1 MADLTQEEIDAL
13 LNGAASEPAASDSAS
28 NEEASSVLSDDLL
41 SSMEKDA
48 LGEIGNISMGSAAT
62 TLSVLLGHKVNITT
76 PTVSV
81 DTMSTIQNQY
91 PMPYLVV
98 EVGYV
103 IGINGNNIL
112 AIQAS
117 DASIIADLMMGGD
130 GLNPQEEL
138 NDIHMSAVGEAM
150 NQMMGTV
157 ATSLSTMFNK
167 KIDISP
173 PKVSLIDLG
182 AEDKITDLVN
192 NDEPVVKTS
201 FRMEV
206 DGLIDSEI
214 MQILPLDVAKEMV
227 SFLMG
232 GGAEAEAQEAPAP
245 APEPAPAPVAPEP
258 APVAAAPAQA
268 APAPQPAAPQYAAP
282 QQPQYAAP
290 TQQPQYTAPPMGAQP
305 VYAPPAYANNVVSSG
320 VPVQNAQFAPLTNEP
335 VEVNAANISLI
346 QDVPLQVTVELG
358 RTKKSIREILEFSTG
373 SIIELDKLAG
383 EPVDIHVNGQLTA
396 KGEVVVIDE
405 NFGVRIT
412 EIVSPM
418 ERVQSL

>member
-173 PKVSLIDLG
+173 PKVNLIDLG

-245 APEPAPAPVAPEP
+245 EPAPAPVAPEP
-258 APVAAAPAQA
+258 APVAAAPAPA

-282 QQPQYAAP
+282 PQPPQYAAP